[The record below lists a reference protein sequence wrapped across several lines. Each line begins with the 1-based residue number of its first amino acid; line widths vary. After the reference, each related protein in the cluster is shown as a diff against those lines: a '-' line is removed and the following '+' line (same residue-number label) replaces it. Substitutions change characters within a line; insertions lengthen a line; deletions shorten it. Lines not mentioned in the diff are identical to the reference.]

1 MVLELCKCIKS
12 YSTHITFAEFRAS
25 LRSRVSTKSPP
36 TSVPPPHARLLHVL
50 SGITHASRDASKRD
64 YPSSTSSSAAV
75 RSRLR
80 VRSTAASVLARKPF
94 ATAASVLARKPSA
107 EHEATR

>member
-12 YSTHITFAEFRAS
+12 YSTHITFADFSAS

-64 YPSSTSSSAAV
+64 YSSSTSSSAAV

-80 VRSTAASVLARKPF
+80 VAATAAAVLALKTAASVRARN
-94 ATAASVLARKPSA
+94 TSA